1 MKFLARLTRE
11 KKAQLLKTHLKSVA
25 QGCVEVSPEQFR
37 EVAYYAG
44 LWHDLGKY
52 REVWQKYL
60 KGNPVTQF
68 ERCHSA
74 HGAALAW
81 SMSEGSAIAFII
93 CGHHS
98 GLPHQQKFITRD
110 FEKYSEGW
118 QIALENAEKEISEFK
133 PEKIPEINLPVLRR
147 EFAIRMIFSMV
158 VDCDRLDAMNFGN
171 DSKTPYKQG
180 FRQLDIS
187 SGFNSTQSSDLN
199 SFNSLNNSGI
209 NSKRSE
215 LLDCC
220 IKCSTFSRGLF
231 RLTAPTGLGKTRSSF
246 SFAAA
251 HHNHHKMNGIIY
263 VGPFKSVIE
272 QNASVARSMFGE
284 DNVLEHHSGFD
295 PGNDETFKNYR
306 FDCER
311 WDKPVIC
318 TTGVQFYESL
328 FSNKPGQCRKLHQI
342 ANRVIIIDEAQTI
355 PLDFSLPIL
364 DALETLIQDWGCTVV
379 LMSATQPVFERLE
392 MCDRAVEIVSKE
404 WASELFLSWQRCTY
418 KIDLSGWDYREI
430 EDKLT
435 QNQNLLIFNTVKS
448 AKSCFEALQHR
459 PNSHLLTTEKCP
471 AERADIIAAIKQSL
485 KDGEPVTLVS
495 TQLIEAGVDIDFP
508 AVFRQLA
515 PLDSI
520 IQSGGRCNRE
530 GKLTDAT
537 TTVFSLIDNKYP
549 DADYTYRIQVTQN
562 ILKNSD
568 ALNEDCL
575 ESIKHYF
582 MGIFNKLRAG
592 GKEIQNLRKMY
603 NFPEVNTRFKLIN
616 SDKIPLIVPYKE
628 GKNLIEKYKD
638 RGTLIERRLKIEA
651 SKLDKGLSAQ
661 EWREIQRYQGLFRL

>member
-1 MKFLARLTRE
+1 MNFLARLTKE
-11 KKAQLLKTHLKSVA
+11 NKAQLLKTHLKSVA

-93 CGHHS
+93 SGHHS
-98 GLPHQQKFITRD
+98 GLPNQQKFITRD

-118 QIALENAEKEISEFK
+118 QIALENAEKEIPEFK
-133 PEKIPEINLPVLRR
+133 PEKMPDINLPVLRR
-147 EFAIRMIFSMV
+147 EFAIRMIFSML
-158 VDCDRLDAMNFGN
+158 VDCDRLDAMNFGK

-180 FRQLDIS
+180 FRLLDI
-187 SGFNSTQSSDLN
+187 FNG
-199 SFNSLNNSGI
+199 FNSLNVSDL

-215 LLDCC
+215 LLERCLEY
-220 IKCSTFSRGLF
+220 STSSRGLF
-231 RLTAPTGLGKTRSSF
+231 RLTAPTGLGKTHSSF
-246 SFAAA
+246 SFAAS

-263 VGPFKSVIE
+263 VGPFKSVIG

-295 PGNDETFKNYR
+295 PGDDEKFKDYK

-364 DALETLIQDWGCTVV
+364 DALETLIKDWGCTVV

-392 MCDRAVEIVSKE
+392 MCDHAVDIVSKK
-404 WASELFLSWQRCTY
+404 WASELFLSLQRCTY
-418 KIDLSGWDYREI
+418 KIDLSGWDYSEI

-435 QNQNLLIFNTVKS
+435 HSQNLLIFNTVNT
-448 AKSCFEALQHR
+448 AKFCFEAIQHR

-530 GKLTDAT
+530 GRLTDAT

-549 DADYTYRIQVTQN
+549 DADYAYRIQVTQK
-562 ILKNSD
+562 ILENSD
-568 ALNEDCL
+568 ALNKDCL
-575 ESIKHYF
+575 KSIKHYF
-582 MGIFNKLRAG
+582 LGIFNKLRSG
-592 GKEIQNLRKMY
+592 GEDIQNLRKIY

-616 SDKIPLIVPYKE
+616 DNKIPLIVPYKE
-628 GKNLIEKYKD
+628 GKSLIEKYKD
-638 RGTLIERRLKIEA
+638 RGTLVEGRLKIEA
-651 SKLDKGLSAQ
+651 SKVDKGLSAK
-661 EWREIQRYQGLFRL
+661 EWREIQIYQGLFRV